1 MPVVYP
7 GSRWGLNIEHG
18 SGHPRN
24 VIGTDPNRKLPPA
37 SSRYPDQARIQKTI
51 RSLGGIGP
59 DSGQLPV
66 HVIDA
71 SRRRPFW
78 LLTRSSVVQWR

>member
-7 GSRWGLNIEHG
+7 GSRWGLNIEHS
-18 SGHPRN
+18 SGRPRN
-24 VIGTDPNRKLPPA
+24 AIGTDPNRKLPPA